1 MNIFVLDENPEIAA
15 RMYCDKHVPKM
26 VVEMLQQ
33 LGSAVIR
40 HGATPDMMPLTK
52 KGTPLKGGYHNHP
65 CTRWVGETRGN
76 FHWAHRHAM
85 ELCREYRK
93 RFGKTH
99 FCEAGII
106 KLKDMMNLLPNVYS
120 LTEFAQAMPDIHK
133 HPHAV
138 VAYRSYY
145 HDKSFAKWEKGPNP
159 APPYW
164 WGGAS

>member
-1 MNIFVLDENPEIAA
+1 MNIFVLDDNPEIAA

-40 HGATPDMMPLTK
+40 HGALPHQMPLTK

-65 CTRWVGETRGN
+65 CTRWVGDTREN
-76 FHWAHRHAM
+76 FRWAHRHAI

-93 RFGKTH
+93 RFGKIH
-99 FCEAGII
+99 FCERGIVDLGI
-106 KLKDMMNLLPNVYS
+106 LAHLLPYGTRTN
-120 LTEFAQAMPDIHK
+120 FAQAMPNELK
-133 HPHAV
+133 HPDAV

-145 HDKSFAKWEKGPNP
+145 HTKSFAKWEKGPNP

-164 WGGAS
+164 WGDAS